1 MNNKTFRS
9 YSGCT
14 TCRGHGTD
22 VTVTCPNC
30 AGTGYDSHED
40 NPFAQCHQC
49 YGEGETTLDVCP
61 DCGGSGEAQ
70 DPEDE

>member
-1 MNNKTFRS
+1 MNNKKFRS

-14 TCRGHGTD
+14 TCRGHGND